1 MQNYGPVVVP
11 TKSSLYI
18 KVSNVD
24 NPILPD
30 YTQFNINCFDDI
42 DTDISETELPLL
54 LNSHSYFD
62 ELVYPEA
69 AMLPNH
75 DPVWNWR
82 HGELDETYYINA
94 MNQISNWMYDISN
107 RAITEIKGHVADN
120 NISQIT
126 AKMYLNGN
134 EYQDFM
140 LDAQGN
146 YCIPYLYTRD
156 ADIRLIFEKSGCL
169 PTYRDISLRY
179 ADAMLHDYTV
189 PNATM
194 HAFDLNNL
202 TVSNSGSG
210 SFTSINSA
218 MGFVYDYLASGLYN
232 NEPIRIKL
240 LAGTYDESV
249 DLSPLAALGVTNFTL
264 EGEGNP
270 EIKGQITLN
279 CEALSPLQ
287 AAGYKIK
294 GIRFSDTALAI
305 LFRDS
310 WDDNAE
316 EAHAPHFKLTVENC
330 HFQDCGSPDI
340 QSQSSYGAAA
350 IHFEGA
356 GVINACTFTD
366 NVLTAS
372 SSNYATNLKAGAI
385 YVLNNSSDAV
395 TISGCGFANNLG
407 AVSGGL
413 ALSGTGAIKVKNNT
427 FEHNL
432 YSGFCATVFQNNRGN
447 ALSVFTCG
455 NAEIQNNTFVD
466 NFTSSYGGVVVYLEN
481 TSLNPQPLQP
491 ILFMNNTI
499 HNNLPGQTGNV
510 TSALSFKYQADPP
523 ITQDIIIRNNVFSC
537 PTPTNGARVISV
549 NGYSNPNLSHN
560 ILFNTLPEGFSIS
573 SDPVHPRFNYT
584 CNPQLGS
591 SFTPVWTQTT
601 MSPCIDAGIGDNDP
615 DGTPPDIGAK
625 RAENHA
631 CWQYSFTN
639 QADLEKWYWVSYP
652 VLNRTTDLLK
662 ASEFFEELLKKYQDD
677 NYVMH
682 PIYLDE
688 IDWIAGEDSY
698 LNRILWSV
706 NNWSDNQS
714 THYVSSPQGY
724 KVKLLPRSNPS
735 FPAVVTLDESGFKT
749 SPYLPFNIY
758 GGVENWLGYF
768 KEEPS
773 WPHEVFASIW
783 EDINMIK
790 TKSWCIVRANPL
802 GDYWGMHGKVST
814 LKYGDMV
821 VVTTNNDHTDFQWN
835 NTNIIEDVAVATP
848 VHFTFNEKQDYVPV
862 YISLPDSLKIDLKE
876 IGLYLDGV
884 CKGAVVVEN
893 NLEQIC
899 AYLDI
904 DEKLTDGVVE
914 FVFYYNPDK
923 SQVQECRTL
932 RIDNSRFAA
941 QYVNGNRRY
950 PFYNITLSPKDLEN
964 VAPLE
969 FALNQNYPNPFNPTT
984 TISYQLPESGKVRLD
999 VYNLKGQLVKT
1010 LIDGTQ
1016 VSGLH
1021 SVVWNGTDTKN
1032 RSVASGVYL
1041 YRLSSQH
1048 NVQTKRMLLMK

>member
-1 MQNYGPVVVP
+1 MKKLLRALIVLGGLATILWGTENIHPNQGIAQFIRSCSAPLSSIRMPV
-11 TKSSLYI
+11 S
-18 KVSNVD
+18 
-24 NPILPD
+24 
-30 YTQFNINCFDDI
+30 
-42 DTDISETELPLL
+42 
-54 LNSHSYFD
+54 
-62 ELVYPEA
+62 
-69 AMLPNH
+69 
-75 DPVWNWR
+75 
-82 HGELDETYYINA
+82 
-94 MNQISNWMYDISN
+94 
-107 RAITEIKGHVADN
+107 AITYIGKLT
-120 NISQIT
+120 T
-126 AKMYLNGN
+126 AQKK
-134 EYQDFM
+134 
-140 LDAQGN
+140 
-146 YCIPYLYTRD
+146 
-156 ADIRLIFEKSGCL
+156 LI
-169 PTYRDISLRY
+169 
-179 ADAMLHDYTV
+179 
-189 PNATM
+189 
-194 HAFDLNNL
+194 LNNL
-202 TVSNSGSG
+202 TVSNTDSG

-218 MGFVYDYLASGLYN
+218 LDFINDYLDSGLYN
-232 NEPIRIKL
+232 NEPIRIKVL
-240 LAGTYDESV
+240 SGTYDESV

-264 EGEGNP
+264 EGEENTIIDVETYGINLHIP
-270 EIKGQITLN
+270 ETTTIIGATYNLKNLKITGCERGIVFKEYWDEITGIAQAPKLQLHIDN
-279 CEALSPLQ
+279 CTVNDCETTDYDDQ
-287 AAGYKIK
+287 
-294 GIRFSDTALAI
+294 SDYI
-305 LFRDS
+305 CS
-310 WDDNAE
+310 
-316 EAHAPHFKLTVENC
+316 
-330 HFQDCGSPDI
+330 
-340 QSQSSYGAAA
+340 AAA

-356 GVINACTFTD
+356 GSV
-366 NVLTAS
+366 
-372 SSNYATNLKAGAI
+372 
-385 YVLNNSSDAV
+385 
-395 TISGCGFANNLG
+395 ANCQL
-407 AVSGGL
+407 
-413 ALSGTGAIKVKNNT
+413 
-427 FEHNL
+427 
-432 YSGFCATVFQNNRGN
+432 
-447 ALSVFTCG
+447 
-455 NAEIQNNTFVD
+455 QNNTITTYSNDYSEYCQAGGLFICNNTTSNVEVSGNRFTSNTGALCGGLVAKGLGAILIHDNEFRGNICSEHCNIYNAYQGNAISVYNASNITINNNLLVD
-466 NFTSSYGGVVVYLEN
+466 NIPGSISYGTVVGLRTYL
-481 TSLNPQPLQP
+481 SQAGNPIKFL
-491 ILFMNNTI
+491 NNTI
-499 HNNLPGQTGNV
+499 VNTPQEDTNGLCAIKFRINAG
-510 TSALSFKYQADPP
+510 TS
-523 ITQDIIIRNNVFSC
+523 IQDIQIRNNIISATTDLGCTVDSDAGFVPVNFSHNLIYN
-537 PTPTNGARVISV
+537 T
-549 NGYSNPNLSHN
+549 NLS
-560 ILFNTLPEGFSIS
+560 FSAS
-573 SDPVHPRFNYT
+573 LYNPDDPLSVYNPTATRFNYT

-591 SFTPVWTQTT
+591 NLAPLWTQTT

-631 CWQYSFTN
+631 LWQYSFTN

-662 ASEFFEELLKKYQDD
+662 ASEFFEELLKLHENSLGDPE
-677 NYVMH
+677 

-688 IDWIAGEDSY
+688 IDWMEEGESDPR
-698 LNRILWSV
+698 NIIWSTQLDD
-706 NNWSDNQS
+706 WSSNQS
-714 THYVSSPQGY
+714 SHFVSSPQGY
-724 KVKLLPRSNPS
+724 KIKLLPRSNPS
-735 FPAVVTLDESGFKT
+735 FPAVVTLKESGFKT

-821 VVTTNNDHTDFQWN
+821 VVTTNNDHTFQWN

-848 VHFTFNEKQDYVPV
+848 VHFTFNEKQDYFPV

-950 PFYNITLSPKDLEN
+950 PFYTVTLSPKDLEN
-964 VAPLE
+964 VTPLE

-999 VYNLKGQLVKT
+999 VYNPKGQLVKT

-1021 SVVWNGTDTKN
+1021 SIVWNGTDTKN